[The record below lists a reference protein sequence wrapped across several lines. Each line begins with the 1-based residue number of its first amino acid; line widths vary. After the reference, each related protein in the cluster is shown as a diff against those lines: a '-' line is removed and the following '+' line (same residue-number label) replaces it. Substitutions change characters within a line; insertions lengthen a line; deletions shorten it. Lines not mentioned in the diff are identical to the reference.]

1 MLNIKKIE
9 LEPIPVPGH
18 GMCKFYPTNRFEPIS
33 PKDLMSPG
41 YQLKNEDL
49 YNISISNAKKFVPD
63 FSDKENT

>member
-33 PKDLMSPG
+33 PKEFDVAWLP
-41 YQLKNEDL
+41 
-49 YNISISNAKKFVPD
+49 I
-63 FSDKENT
+63 KEWRSL